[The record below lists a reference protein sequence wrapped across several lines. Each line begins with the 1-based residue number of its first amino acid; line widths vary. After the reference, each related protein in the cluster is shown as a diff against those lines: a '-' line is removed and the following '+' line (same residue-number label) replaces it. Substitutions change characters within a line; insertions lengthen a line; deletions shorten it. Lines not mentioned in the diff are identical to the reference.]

1 MEARI
6 SFSKNGETPFQQLLG
21 HNKEILEKW
30 NALSN
35 VLSEDSLLSADLK
48 EQIRRSLAQQN
59 QCEYCK
65 AKEKPD
71 LSKLDES
78 TSLAAAFAEVMLK
91 TNGSPGNSTVQLLK
105 TTFTEQQI
113 SELCAYIC
121 FTIASQWFGA
131 ALGLKP

>member
-59 QCEYCK
+59 KCEYCK
-65 AKEKPD
+65 AKGKPD

-78 TSLAAAFAEVMLK
+78 TSLAAAFSEVMLK

-121 FTIASQWFGA
+121 FAIASQWFGA